1 MQRDEEVAMPRHTFP
16 LAKQIDRVLSM
27 TVPLDAAQEKRFQR
41 LMEEVVMVDLHE
53 HPLVWPAS
61 PEHFVEYLHHGDY
74 QWGYQAVRHG
84 GWAAVATANVFRG
97 MVRSPDI
104 SAIAFDD
111 LVDEIGMM
119 LADLRQ
125 HPEAVKVT
133 NADDIVNARQQG
145 KVGILPTVEHLAI
158 GESLHHVDVLYAL
171 GVRIAGLTYNRQ
183 NAIGAGLRER
193 HDPGLSAFGIEVV
206 RRMNDLG
213 MAVDVSHA
221 GFRTAMDAITHSH
234 APIIYSH
241 NAAHALWPTWR
252 TRQDEELVACARK
265 GGLIAITAV
274 PNSLS
279 DDPRQTIHCVLDHYD
294 YMVRLVGAEHV
305 AIGTDTLV
313 GDHVG
318 FHCTM
323 MGTDRATLPA
333 PYLDG
338 LESPADG
345 QNILRG
351 LIVRGHSDEH
361 IKQIAG
367 GNALNFFRR
376 VMA

>member
-1 MQRDEEVAMPRHTFP
+1 MPKNPFP
-16 LAKQIDRVLSM
+16 LARQIDRVPSM
-27 TVPLDAAQEKRFQR
+27 LFPLDAAQETRFQR
-41 LMEEVVMVDLHE
+41 LMDEVVMVDMHQ
-53 HPLVWPAS
+53 HPLVWPERT
-61 PEHFVEYLHHGDY
+61 EHFVEYLRNGDY
-74 QWGYQAVRHG
+74 QWGYQAVQHG

-97 MVRSPDI
+97 LVHSHDI

-119 LADLRQ
+119 LADLRH
-125 HPEAVKVT
+125 HPEAVQVS
-133 NADDIVNARQQG
+133 NADDIVQARQQN

-158 GESLHHVDVLYAL
+158 GEALQHVDVLYAL
-171 GVRIAGLTYNRQ
+171 GIRLAGLTYNRQ
-183 NAIGAGLRER
+183 NAIGCGLRER
-193 HDPGLSAFGIEVV
+193 HDPGLSEFGIAVV
-206 RRMNDLG
+206 QRMNDLG

-221 GFRTAMDAITHSH
+221 GFRTAMDAIQHSR

-241 NAAHALWPTWR
+241 NAAHTLRPTWR
-252 TRQDEELVACARK
+252 TRRDEELLACAKK

-279 DDPRQTIHCVLDHYD
+279 DDPRQNINCVLDHYD
-294 YMVRLVGAEHV
+294 YMVRLVGVEHV
-305 AIGTDTLV
+305 AIGTDTMV

-323 MGTDRATLPA
+323 MGADRSTVPA

-345 QNILRG
+345 KNIIRG
-351 LIVRGHSDEH
+351 LMARGHSEAH